1 MYHDLRGNGHPFRII
16 LFEEFPHHLRP
27 ALLSTGHAQPLG
39 AYDLPSPHEQG
50 KYHRIQIVPGQ
61 GEHVPH
67 GPGGGDGLLLFPQ
80 AAYRLDLIPDLGRPL
95 KFHGFRRP
103 DHVLGE
109 LFDDRL
115 GMPFQKAAY
124 ALQQGMV
131 FRPAHLA
138 GTGGAAFP

>member
-1 MYHDLRGNGHPFRII
+1 MEMCIRD
-16 LFEEFPHHLRP
+16 
-27 ALLSTGHAQPLG
+27 S
-39 AYDLPSPHEQG
+39 
-50 KYHRIQIVPGQ
+50 
-61 GEHVPH
+61 VPH

-131 FRPAHLA
+131 SVSYTQLDVYKRQ
-138 GTGGAAFP
+138 G